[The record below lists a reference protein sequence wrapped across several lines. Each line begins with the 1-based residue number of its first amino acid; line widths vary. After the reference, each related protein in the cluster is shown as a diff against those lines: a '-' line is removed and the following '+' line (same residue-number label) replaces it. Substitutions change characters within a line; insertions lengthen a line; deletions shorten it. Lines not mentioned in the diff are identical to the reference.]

1 MSKKLIAL
9 VLCLVM
15 VVPFLAAC
23 KPDPNYVGPIVN
35 MYLSEIVYDFDPL
48 YAFNNESALKVIS
61 LLFEPLFKL
70 NKNGKIEKALVKDY
84 KYSKDDLNKEYSLIL
99 KFKET
104 NWSDGTYVSANDLVY
119 AWKRILDPENSNEAA
134 SLLYDVKNARL
145 VKEGESSIDTLGVYA
160 VDELEVQIDFEY
172 DIDVNMFLYK
182 LTSYALVPLREDIV
196 AKNSDW
202 AKKNA
207 TMVCSGPFIPRSA
220 DYGMDP
226 RIDKDMRDPCLHLE
240 RNAYYYRDKLK
251 DSINKSVE
259 PYKIKITFNATREEQ
274 YEMYKNGTLFFMN
287 DFAVS
292 QRAEV
297 KDSVEIYDTNSSHS
311 YIFNTA
317 ALVQK
322 AGSEEGFPLFAD
334 AKVRRALSLAIDREA
349 IAQQLV
355 FAKPANGYVPY
366 GVFATNSPKNLYRD
380 QTSAT
385 LATTA
390 NVAEAQKLL
399 TEAGINPADFTF
411 AISIRSG
418 KEAHKVIADAVAA
431 VWCQLGFNVT
441 VKEVAPIVNNDD
453 FFGEDPQ
460 QDICDDKFNE
470 TQFYRHPD
478 SEGKA
483 DQMSFEVLGI
493 DVVAQ
498 SIDPLN
504 VLSVYATA
512 FSGQGMD
519 LSSLSGNEEY
529 KLTPHISNYE
539 SDAYNAKIE
548 EAFAEKDLTK
558 RLALLQEAE
567 AMLME
572 DMPVCPIVFNQNARL
587 VSNEL
592 SGVKYDW
599 FGRADFRGI
608 MLKDFERFAES
619 TEGEDEEEEFTPITE
634 APTEGE

>member
-1 MSKKLIAL
+1 
-9 VLCLVM
+9 M

-35 MYLSEIVYDFDPL
+35 MYLSEMVYDFDPL
-48 YAFNNESALKVIS
+48 YAFNNESALKVVS
-61 LLFEPLFKL
+61 LLFEPLFRL
-70 NKNGKIEKALVKDY
+70 NKNGKVEKALVKDY
-84 KYSKDDLNKEYSLIL
+84 KYSADELNEEYSLVL
-99 KFKET
+99 KFNET

-134 SLLYDVKNARL
+134 SLLYDIKNARL

-160 VDELEVQIDFEY
+160 VDELEIQIDFEY
-172 DIDVNMFLYK
+172 DIDVDMFLYN

-196 AKNSDW
+196 AKNTDW

-207 TMVCSGPFIPRSA
+207 TMVCSGPFIPRTA

-251 DSINKSVE
+251 DSINKSVD
-259 PYKIKITFNATREEQ
+259 PYKIKITFNVTREEQ

-287 DFAVS
+287 DFALS
-292 QRAEV
+292 QRNEV
-297 KDSVEIYDTNSSHS
+297 KDSVEIYDTSSTHS

-322 AGSEEGFPLFAD
+322 AGSEEGYPLFAD

-349 IAQQLV
+349 IAQQIV
-355 FAKPANGYVPY
+355 FAKPATGYVPY
-366 GVFATNSPKNLYRD
+366 GVFATNSPKSLYRD
-380 QTSAT
+380 VTNAT

-418 KEAHKVIADAVAA
+418 KEAHKAIADAVAA
-431 VWCQLGFNVT
+431 VWCSLGFNVT

-470 TQFYRHPD
+470 TYFYRHPD
-478 SEGKA
+478 SEGKG
-483 DQMSFEVLGI
+483 DQMSFEVLGV

-519 LSSLSGNEEY
+519 LSSLSGIEEY
-529 KLTPHISNYE
+529 TLTPHISNYE
-539 SDAYNAKIE
+539 SEAYNAKIE
-548 EAFAEKDLTK
+548 EAYAERDLTK

-572 DMPVCPIVFNQNARL
+572 DAPVCPIIFNQSARL

-599 FGRADFRGI
+599 FGRPDFRGI

-619 TEGEDEEEEFTPITE
+619 TESEEEEEAVPSETE
-634 APTEGE
+634 ATVGE

>member
-48 YAFNNESALKVIS
+48 YAFNNESALKVVS
-61 LLFEPLFKL
+61 LLFEPLFRL
-70 NKNGKIEKALVKDY
+70 NKNGKVEKALVKEY
-84 KYSKDDLNKEYSLIL
+84 KYSKDDLNQEYSLLL
-99 KFKET
+99 KFNET

-172 DIDVNMFLYK
+172 DIDVDMFLYK

-196 AKNSDW
+196 AKNNDW

-207 TMVCSGPFIPRSA
+207 TMVCSGPFIPRTA

-259 PYKIKITFNATREEQ
+259 PYKIKITFNVTREEQ

-287 DFAVS
+287 DFALS

-297 KDSVEIYDTNSSHS
+297 KDSVELYDANSTHS
-311 YIFNTA
+311 YIFNTE

-322 AGSEEGFPLFAD
+322 AGSTEGYPLFAD

-349 IAQQLV
+349 IAQQIV
-355 FAKPANGYVPY
+355 FAKPATGYVPY
-366 GVFATNSPKNLYRD
+366 GVFATNSTKSLYRD
-380 QTSAT
+380 VTNAT

-399 TEAGINPADFTF
+399 AEAGINPADFTF

-418 KEAHKVIADAVAA
+418 KEVHKAIADAVAA
-431 VWCQLGFNVT
+431 VWGQLGFNVT

-470 TQFYRHPD
+470 TYFYRHPD
-478 SEGKA
+478 TDGKG
-483 DQMSFEVLGI
+483 DQMSFEVLGV

-539 SDAYNAKIE
+539 SEEYNAKIE

-572 DMPVCPIVFNQNARL
+572 DAPVCPIIFNQSARL

-599 FGRADFRGI
+599 FGRPDFRNI

-619 TEGEDEEEEFTPITE
+619 TESEEEEEAVPSETE
-634 APTEGE
+634 ATVGE

>member
-35 MYLSEIVYDFDPL
+35 MYLSEMVYDFDPL
-48 YAFNNESALKVIS
+48 YAFNNESALKVVS
-61 LLFEPLFKL
+61 LLFEPLFRL
-70 NKNGKIEKALVKDY
+70 NKNGKVEKALVKDY
-84 KYSKDDLNKEYSLIL
+84 KYSADELNEEYSLVL
-99 KFKET
+99 KFNET

-134 SLLYDVKNARL
+134 SLLYDIKNARL

-160 VDELEVQIDFEY
+160 VDELEIQIDFEY
-172 DIDVNMFLYK
+172 DIDVDMFLYK

-207 TMVCSGPFIPRSA
+207 TMVCSGPFIPRTA

-251 DSINKSVE
+251 DSINKSVD
-259 PYKIKITFNATREEQ
+259 PYKIKITFNVTREEQ

-287 DFAVS
+287 DFALS
-292 QRAEV
+292 QRNEV
-297 KDSVEIYDTNSSHS
+297 KDSVEIYDTSSTHS

-322 AGSEEGFPLFAD
+322 AGSEEGYPLFAD
-334 AKVRRALSLAIDREA
+334 VKVRRALSLAIDREA
-349 IAQQLV
+349 IAQQIV
-355 FAKPANGYVPY
+355 FAKPATGYVPY
-366 GVFATNSPKNLYRD
+366 GVFATNSPKSLYRD
-380 QTSAT
+380 VTNAT

-418 KEAHKVIADAVAA
+418 KEMHKAIADAVAA
-431 VWCQLGFNVT
+431 VWCSLGFNVT

-470 TQFYRHPD
+470 TYFYRHPD
-478 SEGKA
+478 SEGKG
-483 DQMSFEVLGI
+483 DQMSFEVLGV

-519 LSSLSGNEEY
+519 LSSLSGIEEY
-529 KLTPHISNYE
+529 TLTPHISNYE
-539 SDAYNAKIE
+539 SEAYNAKIE
-548 EAFAEKDLTK
+548 EAYAERDLTK

-567 AMLME
+567 AMLIE
-572 DMPVCPIVFNQNARL
+572 DAPVCPIIFNQSARL

-599 FGRADFRGI
+599 FGRPDFRGI

-619 TEGEDEEEEFTPITE
+619 TEAEEEEEAVPSDTE
-634 APTEGE
+634 ATVGE

>member
-1 MSKKLIAL
+1 
-9 VLCLVM
+9 M

-23 KPDPNYVGPIVN
+23 ENDPNYVGPIVN
-35 MYLSEIVYDFDPL
+35 MYLGEMVYDFDPL
-48 YAFNNESALKVIS
+48 YAFNNESALKIVS

-70 NKNGKIEKALVKDY
+70 NAKGKVEKALVKEY
-84 KYSKDDLNKEYSLIL
+84 KYSADDLNKEYSLIL
-99 KFKET
+99 KFNET

-134 SLLYDVKNARL
+134 SLLYDIKNARL

-172 DIDVNMFLYK
+172 DIDVDMFLYK

-196 AKNSDW
+196 AKNVDW

-207 TMVCSGPFIPRSA
+207 TMVCSGPFIPRST

-226 RIDKDMRDPCLHLE
+226 RVDKEMRDPCLHLE

-251 DSINKSVE
+251 DSIDKAVD
-259 PYKIKITFNATREEQ
+259 PYKIKITFNVSKEDQ
-274 YEMYKNGTLFFMN
+274 YEMYKNGTLFFMS
-287 DFAVS
+287 DFALS
-292 QRAEV
+292 QRNEV
-297 KDSVEIYDTNSSHS
+297 KDSVEIYDANSTHS
-311 YIFNTA
+311 YIFNTE
-317 ALVQK
+317 ALIQK
-322 AGSEEGFPLFAD
+322 AGSEEGYPLFAD

-349 IAQQLV
+349 IAQQIV

-366 GVFATNSPKNLYRD
+366 GVFATNSPKSLYRD
-380 QTSAT
+380 QTAAT
-385 LATTA
+385 LVTTA

-399 TEAGINPADFTF
+399 SEAGITPSDFTF

-418 KEAHKVIADAVAA
+418 KEVHKAIADAVAA

-441 VKEVAPIVNNDD
+441 VKEVSPIVNNDD

-470 TQFYRHPD
+470 TYFYRHPD
-478 SEGKA
+478 TDSKG
-483 DQMSFEVLGI
+483 DQMSFEVLGV

-519 LSSLSGNEEY
+519 LSSSTGDQEY
-529 KLTPHISNYE
+529 ELTPHISNYE
-539 SDAYNAKIE
+539 SEAYSAKIE

-572 DMPVCPIVFNQNARL
+572 DMPVCPIIFNQTARL
-587 VSNEL
+587 VSEEL

-599 FGRADFRGI
+599 FGLPNFKRI

-619 TEGEDEEEEFTPITE
+619 TEPEEVEEPLPTDTE
-634 APTEGE
+634 ATDGE

>member
-23 KPDPNYVGPIVN
+23 KKDPNYVGPIVN
-35 MYLSEIVYDFDPL
+35 MYLGEMVYDFDPL
-48 YAFNNESALKVIS
+48 YAFNNESALKVVS
-61 LLFEPLFKL
+61 LLFEPLFKI
-70 NKNGKIEKALVKDY
+70 NKNGKIEKALVKEY
-84 KYSKDDLNKEYSLIL
+84 KYSADDLNQEYSLIL
-99 KFKET
+99 KFNNT
-104 NWSDGTYVSANDLVY
+104 YWSDGTYVSADNLVY

-196 AKNSDW
+196 AKNNDW

-207 TMVCSGPFIPRSA
+207 TMVCSGPFIPRSV

-226 RIDKDMRDPCLHLE
+226 RVDKDMRDPCLHLE

-251 DSINKSVE
+251 DSIDKAVD
-259 PYKIKITFNATREEQ
+259 PYKIKITFNVSKEEQ
-274 YEMYKNGTLFFMN
+274 YEMYKNGTLFYMN
-287 DFAVS
+287 DFALS
-292 QRAEV
+292 QRNEV
-297 KDSVEIYDTNSSHS
+297 KDSVEIYDVNSSHS
-311 YIFNTA
+311 YIFNTE

-322 AGSEEGFPLFAD
+322 AGSEEGYALFAD

-349 IAQQLV
+349 IAQQIV
-355 FAKPANGYVPY
+355 FAKPATGYVPY
-366 GVFATNSPKNLYRD
+366 GVFATNSPKSLYRD
-380 QTSAT
+380 VTNAT
-385 LATTA
+385 IATTA
-390 NVAEAQKLL
+390 HVAEAQKLL
-399 TEAGINPADFTF
+399 TEAGITPSDFTF
-411 AISIRSG
+411 AISVRAG
-418 KEAHKVIADAVAA
+418 KEVHKAVADAVAA
-431 VWCQLGFNVT
+431 VWGQLGFNVS
-441 VKEVAPIVNNDD
+441 VKEVSPIVNNDD

-470 TQFYRHPD
+470 TYFYRHPD
-478 SEGKA
+478 TENKG
-483 DQMSFEVLGI
+483 DQMSFEVLAV
-493 DVVAQ
+493 DAVAQ
-498 SIDPLN
+498 GIDPLN

-529 KLTPHISNYE
+529 VLTPHISNYE

-558 RLALLQEAE
+558 RLAILQEAE
-567 AMLME
+567 AILME
-572 DMPVCPIVFNQNARL
+572 DMPVCPIIFNQNAKL

-599 FGRADFRGI
+599 FGLPNFKRI

-619 TEGEDEEEEFTPITE
+619 TEPEEFEEEVPAVTDEP
-634 APTEGE
+634 AGE

>member
-35 MYLSEIVYDFDPL
+35 MYLGEMVYDFDPL
-48 YAFNNESALKVIS
+48 YAFNNESALKVVS
-61 LLFEPLFKL
+61 LLFEPLFKI
-70 NKNGKIEKALVKDY
+70 NKNGKIEKALVKEY
-84 KYSKDDLNKEYSLIL
+84 KYSADDLNQEYSLIL
-99 KFKET
+99 KFNNT
-104 NWSDGTYVSANDLVY
+104 YWSDGTYVSADNLVY

-196 AKNSDW
+196 AKNNDW

-207 TMVCSGPFIPRSA
+207 TMVCSGPFIPRSV

-226 RIDKDMRDPCLHLE
+226 RVDKDMRDPCLHLE

-251 DSINKSVE
+251 DSIDKAVD
-259 PYKIKITFNATREEQ
+259 PYKIKITFNVSKEEQ
-274 YEMYKNGTLFFMN
+274 YEMYKNGTLFYMN
-287 DFAVS
+287 DFALS
-292 QRAEV
+292 QRNEV
-297 KDSVEIYDTNSSHS
+297 KDSVEIYDVNSSHS
-311 YIFNTA
+311 YIFNTK

-322 AGSEEGFPLFAD
+322 AGSEEGYALFAD

-349 IAQQLV
+349 IAQQIV
-355 FAKPANGYVPY
+355 FAKPATGYVPY
-366 GVFATNSPKNLYRD
+366 GVFATNSPKSLYRD
-380 QTSAT
+380 VTNAT
-385 LATTA
+385 IATTA

-399 TEAGINPADFTF
+399 TEAGITPSDFTF
-411 AISIRSG
+411 AISVRAG
-418 KEAHKVIADAVAA
+418 KEVHKAVADAVAA
-431 VWCQLGFNVT
+431 VWGQLGFNVS
-441 VKEVAPIVNNDD
+441 VKEVSPIVNNDD

-470 TQFYRHPD
+470 TYFYRHPD
-478 SEGKA
+478 TETKG
-483 DQMSFEVLGI
+483 DQMSFEVLAV
-493 DVVAQ
+493 DAVAQ
-498 SIDPLN
+498 GIDPLN

-529 KLTPHISNYE
+529 VLTPHISNYE

-558 RLALLQEAE
+558 RLAILQEAE
-567 AMLME
+567 AILME
-572 DMPVCPIVFNQNARL
+572 DMPVCPIIFNQNAKL

-599 FGRADFRGI
+599 FGLPNFKRI

-619 TEGEDEEEEFTPITE
+619 TEPEEFEEEVPAVTDEP
-634 APTEGE
+634 AGE

>member
-23 KPDPNYVGPIVN
+23 KKDPNYVGPIVN
-35 MYLSEIVYDFDPL
+35 MYLGEMVYDFDPL
-48 YAFNNESALKVIS
+48 YAFNNESALKVVS
-61 LLFEPLFKL
+61 LLFEPLFKI
-70 NKNGKIEKALVKDY
+70 NKNGKIEKALVKEY
-84 KYSKDDLNKEYSLIL
+84 KYSADDLNQEYSLIL
-99 KFKET
+99 KFNNT
-104 NWSDGTYVSANDLVY
+104 YWSDGTYVSADNLVY

-196 AKNSDW
+196 AKNNDW

-207 TMVCSGPFIPRSA
+207 TMVCSGPFIPRSV

-226 RIDKDMRDPCLHLE
+226 RVDKDMRDPCLHLE

-251 DSINKSVE
+251 DSIDKAVD
-259 PYKIKITFNATREEQ
+259 PYKIKITFNVSKEEQ
-274 YEMYKNGTLFFMN
+274 YEMYKNGTLFYMN
-287 DFAVS
+287 DFALS
-292 QRAEV
+292 QRNEV
-297 KDSVEIYDTNSSHS
+297 KDSVEIYDVNSSHS
-311 YIFNTA
+311 YIFNTE

-322 AGSEEGFPLFAD
+322 AGSEEGYALFAD

-349 IAQQLV
+349 IAQQIV
-355 FAKPANGYVPY
+355 FAKPATGYVPY
-366 GVFATNSPKNLYRD
+366 GVFATNSPKSLYRD
-380 QTSAT
+380 VTNAT
-385 LATTA
+385 IATTA

-399 TEAGINPADFTF
+399 TEAGITPSDFTF
-411 AISIRSG
+411 AISVRAG
-418 KEAHKVIADAVAA
+418 KEVHKAVADAVAA
-431 VWCQLGFNVT
+431 VWGQLGFNVS
-441 VKEVAPIVNNDD
+441 VKEVSPIVNNDD

-470 TQFYRHPD
+470 TYFYRHPD
-478 SEGKA
+478 TENKG
-483 DQMSFEVLGI
+483 DQMSFEVLAV
-493 DVVAQ
+493 DAVAQ
-498 SIDPLN
+498 GIDPLN

-529 KLTPHISNYE
+529 VLTPHISNYE

-558 RLALLQEAE
+558 RLAILQEAE
-567 AMLME
+567 AILME
-572 DMPVCPIVFNQNARL
+572 DMPVCPIIFNQNAKL

-599 FGRADFRGI
+599 FGLPNFKRI

-619 TEGEDEEEEFTPITE
+619 TEPEEFEEEVPAVTDEP
-634 APTEGE
+634 AGE